1 VQHRN
6 ASLAIIPAGSIA
18 VVGWLVAA
26 GLLVLLALL
35 ERRWSRRAGSPD
47 RGPQHRNHAA

>member
-18 VVGWLVAA
+18 VVGWLVAGA
-26 GLLVLLALL
+26 LLLAVTLV
-35 ERRWSRRAGSPD
+35 ERRYFAKPHSRS
-47 RGPQHRNHAA
+47 